1 MTNPPDQTKIITA
14 ALITLEFATISG
26 VRLGFGYNSVV
37 RSPSAADLYRFPF
50 INDSDLSATGNSNDP
65 ISVLTSMCGTQADG
79 SPAWV
84 SPQDQA
90 YWLAMG
96 MSITAFDLLSVTAV
110 ALVSFK
116 DDGIFISLIAN
127 AVAQLPPKVEGW
139 GEVVLLYAELDMIA
153 EINFSQGSFRTE
165 AALAPASFL
174 LVPQC
179 RLQGGFGIA
188 YWFEKS
194 PFAEIGSFP
203 LAATTLRS
211 RRRLTTPSRHGLA
224 SPLRLATTS
233 MSRECPTLP

>member
-1 MTNPPDQTKIITA
+1 MDVSSPVSRSLFFLVSPCLCFLGLAFMTNPHDQTNIIA
-14 ALITLEFATISG
+14 PALITLEFATISG

-84 SPQDQA
+84 TPQDQA

-116 DDGIFISLIAN
+116 DDGIVISLIAN

-165 AALAPASFL
+165 AAPRTS
-174 LVPQC
+174 
-179 RLQGGFGIA
+179 
-188 YWFEKS
+188 
-194 PFAEIGSFP
+194 
-203 LAATTLRS
+203 TRS
-211 RRRLTTPSRHGLA
+211 
-224 SPLRLATTS
+224 
-233 MSRECPTLP
+233 TLPRTGPRPLWRRCRT